1 MVGEGLTEA
10 TSRNFLCIVVF
21 CVYVARFFEQYGR
34 CVRCPSRADSAS
46 IASAVGLPL
55 FLAAVFGLLYAVR
68 DLMPPG
74 LLKVRSSFSLV

>member
-1 MVGEGLTEA
+1 M
-10 TSRNFLCIVVF
+10 VF
-21 CVYVARFFEQYGR
+21 CVYVARFFEQYGQ

-74 LLKVRSSFSLV
+74 LLKVAESVQPNSAPTEF